1 MKLQQLRYLV
11 EVERQNLNV
20 SAAADALATSQP
32 GVSKQIRLLED
43 ELGVTIFERS
53 GKRLVHITA
62 PGRIVLDIANRIL
75 RETQN
80 LTRVGQDF
88 TSENDGTLSIATTHT
103 QARYTLPTVIQ
114 RFLQLHPA
122 IRLHLQQ
129 GSPAQIAQWLLDGVA
144 DLGIATEALDQHAE
158 LLTLPCYQWSHLV
171 IAPKGHPLIT
181 QGAPTLATLA
191 TYPLIT
197 YDLTF
202 TGRSHIDRAFERQ
215 GLQPNVMLTAI
226 DSDVIKTY
234 VSLGLGLGIIAE
246 MAFDPLRDDT
256 LAALPA
262 SHLFEA
268 NTTRLGFRRD
278 AWLRVSSLRE
288 LLGIISAYEWRR
300 NGVEVP
306 ALGARIHPHYG
317 VFSPVRG
324 EYVDLV
330 AKAPLPAAQKT
341 DATAFDIGTGTGV
354 LAAVL
359 AKRGFTKVIATDQ
372 DPRALACARENVERL
387 GLQAQIDVVSTDLF
401 PPGRAPLVVC
411 NPPWL
416 PARPPRR
423 WNTRCMT
430 RTAAWCAAFW
440 PGWRITCRRAAK
452 AGSSCPISPNISACA
467 RATRCSGGSACG

>member
-11 EVERQNLNV
+11 EIERQNLNV
-20 SAAADALATSQP
+20 SAAAEALFTSQP

-53 GKRLVHITA
+53 GKRLTHITA
-62 PGRIVLDIANRIL
+62 PGRIVLDTANRIL

-129 GSPAQIAQWLLDGVA
+129 GSPAQIAQWLLDGKA
-144 DLGIATEALDQHAE
+144 DLGIATETLDQHAE

-171 IAPKGHPLIT
+171 VAPKDHPLIT
-181 QGAPTLATLA
+181 RGAPTLATLA
-191 TYPLIT
+191 AYPLIT
-197 YDLTF
+197 YDATF

-278 AWLRVSSLRE
+278 VWLRGFEYDFIE
-288 LLGIISAYEWRR
+288 LLAPQLTKR
-300 NGVEVP
+300 VVAA
-306 ALGARIHPHYG
+306 ALKGG
-317 VFSPVRG
+317 G
-324 EYVDLV
+324 L
-330 AKAPLPAAQKT
+330 
-341 DATAFDIGTGTGV
+341 DA
-354 LAAVL
+354 
-359 AKRGFTKVIATDQ
+359 
-372 DPRALACARENVERL
+372 
-387 GLQAQIDVVSTDLF
+387 GL
-401 PPGRAPLVVC
+401 
-411 NPPWL
+411 
-416 PARPPRR
+416 
-423 WNTRCMT
+423 
-430 RTAAWCAAFW
+430 
-440 PGWRITCRRAAK
+440 
-452 AGSSCPISPNISACA
+452 
-467 RATRCSGGSACG
+467 